1 MMQMLLLLAAAKG
14 SLAGIGFCILDT
26 RQQPE
31 ALQGTGYAVS
41 NALTESECNTAGED
55 WCPLDDEVKQF
66 EAVNPNTQAT
76 EQIEYYWWSA
86 CCTGMQVRI
95 ETITCIPIL
104 TAAITRYMIHPH
116 APGVTHARQAT
127 VLPIT
132 LPPYMYCLTSG
143 QAPHCR
149 SGIGP
154 ADV

>member
-86 CCTGMQVRI
+86 CCTGMQVSI

-104 TAAITRYMIHPH
+104 TAAITRYIY
-116 APGVTHARQAT
+116 RY
-127 VLPIT
+127 I
-132 LPPYMYCLTSG
+132 
-143 QAPHCR
+143 
-149 SGIGP
+149 
-154 ADV
+154 